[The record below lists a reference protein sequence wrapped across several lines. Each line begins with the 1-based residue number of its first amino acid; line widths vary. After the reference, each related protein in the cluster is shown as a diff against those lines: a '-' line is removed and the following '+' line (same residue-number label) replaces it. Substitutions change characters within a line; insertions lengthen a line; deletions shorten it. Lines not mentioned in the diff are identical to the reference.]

1 MSNYT
6 LTIYGDPTG
15 NFGHFFIGMRGPD
28 GKNRVVGYYPK
39 GDKEKDDTKNI
50 DAMFGEVPGQVK
62 DDSSRIKNK
71 GVFSEEIT
79 LSPEQAAK
87 VYGYLDDVAANPG
100 KYHLKDENCIDFAQG
115 AIDATGIKKNVGELF
130 TDETLDKMGKYSSAG
145 NEARNDDRYDR
156 GLLQYIPKDYLDGE
170 IGGTPGVGSDGNSDK
185 GQDVPAEPPSDSD
198 SETGSGDEQ
207 SGVTPDATNT
217 PGAKAFMAE
226 VMKDDDPIDS
236 ILQKR
241 PETWTS
247 DEAKQVMYTRSGLPD
262 GDPRVAEIMKL
273 EDAHY
278 KQAYGDGPVKVDDT
292 GKPVDVEP
300 APAIPSKP
308 VAARDA
314 DGTPMKESVA
324 RAAKKM
330 VQLAAK
336 DAEKDGPGVAVDK
349 GAHAPVVKQLQGGL
363 NMMSKFAKTPVAG
376 GAESRLKLDGVMG
389 PKTRHRMRDTL
400 SKDGFGR
407 FEEALSLG
415 QFRDFAERSRAGGSG
430 KTLGKEIEGSFANLF
445 RAPKQGGPK
454 IESSVFQESLNEIGS
469 AQPNYTPLK
478 VDGNIGPKTRD
489 TFDLFN
495 KTFGPDKLAGGLGK
509 MFGFFG

>member
-1 MSNYT
+1 VLEGDVDKTSN
-6 LTIYGDPTG
+6 TIV
-15 NFGHFFIGMRGPD
+15 RGALDSIKYPAE
-28 GKNRVVGYYPK
+28 KALPK
-39 GDKEKDDTKNI
+39 GEKMDD
-50 DAMFGEVPGQVK
+50 VPGFE
-62 DDSSRIKNK
+62 DDHKEL
-71 GVFSEEIT
+71 VEEI
-79 LSPEQAAK
+79 K
-87 VYGYLDDVAANPG
+87 V
-100 KYHLKDENCIDFAQG
+100 
-115 AIDATGIKKNVGELF
+115 IKADREA
-130 TDETLDKMGKYSSAG
+130 DREA
-145 NEARNDDRYDR
+145 ARNSRSP
-156 GLLQYIPKDYLDGE
+156 LEGE
-170 IGGTPGVGSDGNSDK
+170 IGGTP
-185 GQDVPAEPPSDSD
+185 AETPTKPTPD
-198 SETGSGDEQ
+198 SGDEQ

-278 KQAYGDGPVKVDDT
+278 KQAYGDGPMAVDDT

-336 DAEKDGPGVAVDK
+336 DAEKDGPGVVVDK

-389 PKTRHRMRDTL
+389 PKTRHSMRDTL

-407 FEEALSLG
+407 FDEALSLG

-430 KTLGKEIEGSFANLF
+430 INLGKEIEGSFANLF
-445 RAPKQGGPK
+445 RAPKLGGPK
-454 IESSVFQESLNEIGS
+454 IESSVLQETLNRFGS
-469 AQPNYTPLK
+469 ERPNYTPLK
-478 VDGNIGPKTRD
+478 VDGDIGPKTSD

-495 KTFGPDKLAGGLGK
+495 KSLGPDKLTGGLGK